1 MKRLILTLAAV
12 AMACGL
18 MAQSA
23 KTLPENVTV
32 KALDGSAVQTSV
44 IQNDGKPII
53 VSFWATWCKPCNKEL
68 DAINEVYAE
77 WQEETGVKL
86 VAVSIDDVKSSGRV
100 KPWVDGKGWEFD
112 VYLDPNQDFKRAM
125 NVINVPHTFLL
136 NGKGEVVWEHTS
148 YVDGSEEELYE
159 LVKKLAAGEPL
170 E

>member
-68 DAINEVYAE
+68 DAINEVYA
-77 WQEETGVKL
+77 
-86 VAVSIDDVKSSGRV
+86 A
-100 KPWVDGKGWEFD
+100 
-112 VYLDPNQDFKRAM
+112 
-125 NVINVPHTFLL
+125 
-136 NGKGEVVWEHTS
+136 
-148 YVDGSEEELYE
+148 
-159 LVKKLAAGEPL
+159 
-170 E
+170 